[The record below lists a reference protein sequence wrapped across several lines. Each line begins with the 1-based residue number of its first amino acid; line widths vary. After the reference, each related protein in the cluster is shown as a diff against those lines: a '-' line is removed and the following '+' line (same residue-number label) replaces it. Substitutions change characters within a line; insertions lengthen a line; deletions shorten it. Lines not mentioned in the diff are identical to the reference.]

1 MIENLQ
7 EGIDYAILCSK
18 IDESLVE
25 KPEIS
30 IKEEYSE
37 NELLNREYE
46 LLGFYI
52 KNHPVTKYKRNNM
65 CLLKNISAYF
75 DKIINVVVMI
85 DSIKEAQTKKKEKMA
100 FLTVSDEYKKVTVVI
115 FPNTYKSS
123 FGIKKGDIIKITG
136 KVEKRMSDF
145 QLVANKIEKLK

>member
-1 MIENLQ
+1 MLFMGAVLSGSTI
-7 EGIDYAILCSK
+7 GIGEIIGLSILCGCVK
-18 IDESLVE
+18 
-25 KPEIS
+25 
-30 IKEEYSE
+30 
-37 NELLNREYE
+37 
-46 LLGFYI
+46 F
-52 KNHPVTKYKRNNM
+52 
-65 CLLKNISAYF
+65 
-75 DKIINVVVMI
+75 
-85 DSIKEAQTKKKEKMA
+85 KKKEKMA